1 MVKTMIVSVVVCWS
15 LFVVNGQIGK
25 EAKRY
30 LPATQIF
37 NPSDEPACIIGAAI
51 DWESTVFMLS
61 FRLDFPPQATR
72 KGYRKM
78 VVMRDVQTQS
88 THPP

>member
-1 MVKTMIVSVVVCWS
+1 MIVSVVVCWS

-25 EAKRY
+25 DERKY
-30 LPATQIF
+30 LPATQVI
-37 NPSDEPACIIGAAI
+37 NPIWENACDIEATL
-51 DWESTVFMLS
+51 DWEPTVFMLS
-61 FRLDFPPQATR
+61 FRLGAIPQTTR

>member
-1 MVKTMIVSVVVCWS
+1 MIKAMIVSVVVCWS
-15 LFVVNGQIGK
+15 LFVVNGLNGK
-25 EAKRY
+25 DVPKY
-30 LPATQIF
+30 LPATQVI
-37 NPSDEPACIIGAAI
+37 NPIWENACAIEATLDWKPIIL
-51 DWESTVFMLS
+51 TLS
-61 FRLDFPPQATR
+61 FRSGYQRTTR

>member
-1 MVKTMIVSVVVCWS
+1 MIKAMIVSVVVCWS

-25 EAKRY
+25 EERKY

-37 NPSDEPACIIGAAI
+37 NPFDEPACIIGVAI
-51 DWESTVFMLS
+51 DWEPTVFMLS
-61 FRLDFPPQATR
+61 FRLGNQRTTR
-72 KGYRKM
+72 KDYRKM